1 MEERN
6 VFTQKLMCWDFFLI
20 AAIVFLGMFLS
31 EVGTWKWLRWG
42 ILIAT
47 AAGAVIMYCLTYHRK
62 VSDVFHGGYFMVFM
76 GTLSVMVLSY
86 YDEMVV
92 LHLLLL
98 LIMLTTVIYRKFYL
112 CKFMLVEMLVIYGA
126 AFLLMG
132 KLGIGEDIP
141 MARMLVA
148 SIGTMAG
155 GFTLSCVIGTE
166 EKNRRVITEN
176 RRTSLDMLRLVE
188 MKKEEAE
195 HLADVKSVFLA
206 NMSHEIRT
214 PINAV
219 LGMNEMI
226 LRECEQPEILEYA
239 DNIERAG
246 ETLLSLIEDILDIS
260 RIESGRVEIIPAE
273 YEIQVMA
280 NDLVNM
286 LGIKAEEKGLE
297 LKKEFPSDMPGR
309 LYGDELRIKQILI
322 NVLNNA
328 VKYTKQGTIT
338 FHLDWEKIG
347 ESDILMKCQVTDT
360 GIGMKEKELEHIF
373 DAFQRLDME
382 NNRSIEGSGLGM
394 TITSRYL
401 ELMNG
406 TISIESEYGKGTRVS
421 LEIPQKVSGWEAAD
435 FTEKKE
441 GETER
446 KKYQVS
452 FTAPEARILVVD
464 DNSMN
469 LAVIQG
475 MLKKTE
481 IQIDSVLSGMESI
494 EAVQRETYDLI
505 LMDHMMPQMDGIEA
519 MKLMRRLN
527 ANKSRSAPII
537 VLTANVTVGSEQMYL
552 REGFDD
558 YLSKPVKAERL
569 EEMLLSYL
577 PKHLIEK
584 EYHLDRK
591 KEAERKEGFPK
602 EEKEELRRYDLD
614 VEEGLSYLDH
624 DMKQYAAAAE
634 IFLRHSQSKRQKMEQ
649 MLKEGDISGY
659 TMEVHALKSNA
670 RILGSK
676 ELSGKAKELEEH
688 GFKED
693 LEWLRSGHGV
703 LEELWDK
710 TVAGLEYLLS
720 RLDTQEEEIVAGLGM
735 EKEEF
740 RRQKERLAELIRQY
754 EEEEAEV
761 LIERLRKQGLDREQ
775 LMVLKQVKERLEE
788 FSYDEALELLE
799 SGENE

>member
-1 MEERN
+1 MEERDT
-6 VFTQKLMCWDFFLI
+6 FTQKLMCWDFFLI
-20 AAIVFLGMFLS
+20 AALVFLGMFLS
-31 EVGTWKWLRWG
+31 DTGFSDWMRRA
-42 ILIAT
+42 ILIIT
-47 AAGAVIMYCLTYHRK
+47 AAGAVIMYRLTYCKK
-62 VSDVFHGGYFMVFM
+62 VSNIFHGRYFMVFM
-76 GTLSVMVLSY
+76 GTLSVLIVTY
-86 YDEMVV
+86 YDEMRI

-98 LIMLTTVIYRKFYL
+98 LIMLTTVIYRAFYL
-112 CKFMLVEMLVIYGA
+112 CKFMLVEMLVIYA
-126 AFLLMG
+126 VSFLFI
-132 KLGIGEDIP
+132 KRLGIGESIP
-141 MARMLVA
+141 MMRMVVA
-148 SIGTMAG
+148 AIGTMAG

-176 RRTSLDMLRLVE
+176 RRTFLDMLRLVE

-239 DNIERAG
+239 DNIGRAG

-260 RIESGRVEIIPAE
+260 RIESGRVEILPSD
-273 YEIQVMA
+273 YEVRSMTD
-280 NDLVNM
+280 DLMNM
-286 LGIKAEEKGLE
+286 IGIKAEEKGLE
-297 LKKEFPSDMPGR
+297 LKQEFSPDMPGI
-309 LYGDELRIKQILI
+309 LHGDELRIKQILI

-328 VKYTKQGTIT
+328 VKYTRRGRIT

-347 ESDILMKCQVTDT
+347 ESDILLKCRITDT
-360 GIGMKEKELEHIF
+360 GIGMKKKELEHIF

-406 TISIESEYGKGTRVS
+406 TISIESEYGKGTEVF
-421 LEIPQKVSGWEAAD
+421 LEIPQQVSEWKAAD
-435 FTEKKE
+435 FTEKRQEKE
-441 GETER
+441 AGR

-452 FTAPEARILVVD
+452 FTAPEAKILAVD

-481 IQIDSVLSGMESI
+481 VQIDTTLSGMEAI
-494 EAVQRETYDLI
+494 EAVQREKYDLI

-527 ANKSRSAPII
+527 ANKSRNAPII
-537 VLTANVTVGSEQMYL
+537 VLTANATVGSEQMYL
-552 REGFDD
+552 LEGFDD

-569 EEMLLSYL
+569 EEMLLSHL
-577 PKHLIEK
+577 PKHMIEK
-584 EYHLDRK
+584 EYRMDRRT
-591 KEAERKEGFPK
+591 ETEWENHFLQ
-602 EEKEELRRYDLD
+602 EEMKQYGLD
-614 VEEGLSYLDH
+614 VEEGLSYLNH
-624 DMKQYAAAAE
+624 DVKQYVAAAE
-634 IFLRHSQSKRQKMEQ
+634 IFMRHSQSKRRKMEQ

-676 ELSGKAKELEEH
+676 ELSEKAKELEDH

-693 LEWLRSGHGV
+693 MEWLSREHGV
-703 LEELWDK
+703 LEELWDRAE
-710 TVAGLEYLLS
+710 AGIQYLLS
-720 RLDTQEEEIVAGLGM
+720 KWESQEEEIVEGSCM
-735 EKEEF
+735 EKEKF
-740 RRQKERLAELIRQY
+740 RQKKERLAELIRQY
-754 EEEEAEV
+754 EEEEAV
-761 LIERLRKQGLDREQ
+761 AFIEELQKQGLNKEQ
-775 LMVLKQVKERLEE
+775 LLELKQVKEWLEE

-799 SGENE
+799 S